1 MVHFSCHVLCTPKSM
16 CIIWSNF
23 SGVNFFVCLRFMF
36 YYSSLLFVLR
46 MIYWIEVGLDSTVEK
61 ASMDSSNHTTVIAFG
76 NSNTATTF
84 ALDISKQVFYYFT
97 RTGVYY
103 GTHRLV
109 SSNVNGSLRRV
120 VSTNYYYYSYDAITT
135 MVYSNEKVYYI
146 TRYHRLYVFDLE
158 SESSQRLYS
167 LLDTYQSHGMVL
179 LSHEHQE
186 QGTRQELHMFLSSI

>member
-1 MVHFSCHVLCTPKSM
+1 
-16 CIIWSNF
+16 
-23 SGVNFFVCLRFMF
+23 MF

-46 MIYWIEVGLDSTVEK
+46 MIYWIEVGLNSTVEK

-84 ALDISKQVFYYFT
+84 ALDISKQVFYYWT
-97 RTGVYY
+97 GSGVYY
-103 GTHRLV
+103 DHRLV

-120 VSTNYYYYSYDAITT
+120 FSTTYYYYYSSAITT
-135 MVYSNEKVYYI
+135 MVYSNERVYYI
-146 TRYHRLYVFDLE
+146 IQNGLYVFDLE

-179 LSHEHQE
+179 LSHERQE
-186 QGTRQELHMFLSSI
+186 QGTRQELHIMFLSSIILCC